1 MTVEFIGLWIAGF
14 LTLAIFSFLY
24 RDNVF
29 YKIAEAVYVGIS
41 AGYIM
46 VQSWHDVVIPN
57 LLIPLKSG
65 NWLYIIPAALSLF
78 MLAQLIPKIRWI
90 GRISIAFVVGTGAGY
105 GFVTYLKS
113 NLFEQ
118 VHSAIYPLWSGNIWT
133 SLGGV
138 VLLIGTVTGIF
149 YFFFSLEHKGVLRIG
164 ARVGMMFLMITF
176 GASFGY
182 TVMARISLLIG
193 RIYFILHDWLQI
205 VK

>member
-29 YKIAEAVYVGIS
+29 YKIAEALYVGIS

-90 GRISIAFVVGTGAGY
+90 SRISIAFVVGTGAGY

>member
-1 MTVEFIGLWIAGF
+1 MTMEFIGLWIAGL
-14 LTLAIFSFLY
+14 LTLSIFSFLY

-29 YKIAEAVYVGIS
+29 YKIAEALYVGIS

-57 LLIPLKSG
+57 LIIPLRNG
-65 NWLYIIPAALSLF
+65 NWLYLIPALLSVF
-78 MLAQLIPKIRWI
+78 MLTQLIPKLRWLS
-90 GRISIAFVVGTGAGY
+90 RISIAFVVGTGAGY

-118 VHSAIYPLWSGNIWT
+118 IHSAIYPLWSGNLWT

-138 VLLIGTVTGIF
+138 VLLVGTVTGIF

>member
-1 MTVEFIGLWIAGF
+1 MTMEFIGLWIAGL

-29 YKIAEAVYVGIS
+29 YKIAEALYVGIS

-57 LLIPLKSG
+57 LIIPLKSG
-65 NWLYIIPAALSLF
+65 NWLYLMPAALSLF
-78 MLAQLIPKIRWI
+78 MLAQLIPKLRWVS
-90 GRISIAFVVGTGAGY
+90 RISIAFVVGTGAGY

-138 VLLIGTVTGIF
+138 VLLVGTVTGIF

>member
-90 GRISIAFVVGTGAGY
+90 SRISIAFVVGTGAGY